1 VPSQPQMPPSI
12 ALTPGHPVK
21 VQLLLLKNGNK
32 ESVLTSDL
40 FSPIYPPITVIHA
53 ALDKDLD

>member
-1 VPSQPQMPPSI
+1 MPPSI
-12 ALTPGHPVK
+12 VLTPGHPVK

-40 FSPIYPPITVIHA
+40 FSPLYPPITVIHA

>member
-1 VPSQPQMPPSI
+1 MPPSI
-12 ALTPGHPVK
+12 ALTPGHLVK

-32 ESVLTSDL
+32 ECVLTSDP
-40 FSPIYPPITVIHA
+40 FSPLYPPITVIHA